1 MSEEQK
7 SDDPGTDDA
16 TTGDSGDSGESSS
29 ESFEGSDD
37 PTTISDDQ
45 LPEDLRPTDDNPL
58 AKPEG
63 EDDDDEDGG
72 MNLQEQAGDA
82 GAPPG

>member
-1 MSEEQK
+1 MNEEQK
-7 SDDPGTDDA
+7 NGSD
-16 TTGDSGDSGESSS
+16 SSQ

-37 PTTISDDQ
+37 PTAISDDQ

-63 EDDDDEDGG
+63 EDDGDGG
-72 MNLQEQAGDA
+72 GVNLQEQAGEA
-82 GAPPG
+82 AEGAPG

>member
-7 SDDPGTDDA
+7 NEPSDASD
-16 TTGDSGDSGESSS
+16 TGDTEGSSG

-63 EDDDDEDGG
+63 EDDDEGDGG
-72 MNLQEQAGDA
+72 MNLQEQAGGEAA
-82 GAPPG
+82 GGPPA

>member
-7 SDDPGTDDA
+7 NEQ
-16 TTGDSGDSGESSS
+16 GDSDETASEDSGSDSTS
-29 ESFEGSDD
+29 GSDD
-37 PTTISDDQ
+37 PTTITDDQ

-63 EDDDDEDGG
+63 DDDDSEGG
-72 MNLQEQAGDA
+72 LNLQEQAGDA